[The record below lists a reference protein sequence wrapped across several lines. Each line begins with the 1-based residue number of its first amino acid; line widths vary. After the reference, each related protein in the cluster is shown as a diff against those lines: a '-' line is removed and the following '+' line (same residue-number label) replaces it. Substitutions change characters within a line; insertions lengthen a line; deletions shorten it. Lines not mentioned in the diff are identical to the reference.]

1 MTTNICIK
9 NYFDNSIANNIIFT
23 KEASTHESL
32 THECLYLI
40 SDLID
45 NIPLDLKFTLDS
57 LGLAG
62 SIDIFNLACLKS
74 VKGAYSGCKQSRDY
88 FDNLTYID
96 DSPYTES
103 DFNKYGVILFVDKTN
118 PNKSITEFTETDN
131 LKNIRIDIYWATD
144 KDGYIDLK
152 RTKIYFDHFENI
164 DIYKEF
170 YKDDF
175 FDTVPTIHFNPY
187 SFNPRHIEKFI
198 EAIDSLSIVKTIDN
212 KIFKMT

>member
-1 MTTNICIK
+1 MSTNITIV
-9 NYFDNSIANNIIFT
+9 NHFDNNIANNIIFT

-45 NIPLDLKFTLDS
+45 NIPSNLEDILDHT
-57 LGLAG
+57 GLAG
-62 SIDIFNLACLKS
+62 SIDIFNFACLKS
-74 VKGAYSGCKQSRDY
+74 VKGAYSGCKQSCDY
-88 FDNLTYID
+88 FDNLTYFD
-96 DSPYTES
+96 DSPYDKC

-118 PNKSITEFTETDN
+118 PDKFFTEISK
-131 LKNIRIDIYWATD
+131 LKTIRIDIYWATD